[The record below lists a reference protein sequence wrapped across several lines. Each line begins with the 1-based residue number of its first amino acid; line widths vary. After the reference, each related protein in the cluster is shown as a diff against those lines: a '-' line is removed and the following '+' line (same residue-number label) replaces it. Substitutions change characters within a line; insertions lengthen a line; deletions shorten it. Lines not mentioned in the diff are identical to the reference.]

1 MNNCFQFF
9 PFFIITLLILS
20 ISTSELQQQT
30 REPVEC
36 YVTEMFGIAPP
47 NKPHREPKLACTS
60 INTSNNTDIYSI
72 SGNGVEEFFDG
83 VDISDGNV
91 KLFVPPDLIT
101 GFNIRINEHT
111 MDEIDLELDE
121 VMRRRLN
128 IVNNKGNR
136 QLLVIRVSNDNSNM
150 RVNQDAA
157 QLRNDFFW
165 DENNVVSIVNV
176 EMFQYF
182 LCFTLLNQDVFI

>member
-1 MNNCFQFF
+1 
-9 PFFIITLLILS
+9 
-20 ISTSELQQQT
+20 
-30 REPVEC
+30 
-36 YVTEMFGIAPP
+36 MFGIAPP

-60 INTSNNTDIYSI
+60 INTSNDTDIYSI

-83 VDISDGNV
+83 VDISDGHV

-136 QLLVIRVSNDNSNM
+136 QVLVIRVSNDNTSNM
-150 RVNQDAA
+150 RVNQNAA

-165 DENNVVSIVNV
+165 DENNVVSKVKV
-176 EMFQYF
+176 EMFQDF
-182 LCFTLLNQDVFI
+182 LCFTLLNQDIFI